1 MRNPEHEWE
10 ESDELDAISEPQ
22 EEVPWSAG
30 DAMLAVALL
39 VPAWIVASTVL
50 FFLAVAGL
58 RLSFQP
64 IPKSLPMVVA
74 GVAAFV
80 ASAGLVW
87 ILGRRVRGASYAQLG
102 FNGFKVWLDVPLAI
116 LGQIIA
122 FVGMA
127 IYAVALRAVSN
138 SEVPT
143 QLGIR
148 DFGASTAGFAVAFV
162 VIVILAPIGEEMLFR
177 GFLYPGFRKRFGVA
191 KAMLLT
197 SAVFALFHFFP
208 LLYTPMF
215 IIGMVLV
222 ILYEYRGT
230 LAPSILLHSLNNF
243 LALLAIYGLLGSAS

>member
-1 MRNPEHEWE
+1 
-10 ESDELDAISEPQ
+10 
-22 EEVPWSAG
+22 
-30 DAMLAVALL
+30 MLAVVLL
-39 VPAWIVASTVL
+39 VPAWIVASAL
-50 FFLAVAGL
+50 LYFLAVTGL

-64 IPKSLPMVVA
+64 LPPSLPLVVA

-102 FNGFKVWLDVPLAI
+102 FNGFKVWLDVPLAV

-127 IYAVALRAVSN
+127 VYAVLLRTASS

-143 QLGIR
+143 QLGVG
-148 DFGASTAGFAVAFV
+148 DFGSSIAGFVVAFII
-162 VIVILAPIGEEMLFR
+162 IVILAPVGEEMLFR

-191 KAMLLT
+191 KGMLLT
-197 SAVFALFHFFP
+197 SMIFALFHFYP
-208 LLYTPMF
+208 LLYAPMF

-222 ILYEYRGT
+222 VLYEYRGT
-230 LAPSILLHSLNNF
+230 LAPSIMLHSLNNL
-243 LALLAIYGLLGSAS
+243 LALLAIYGFFGPGN